1 MSTEDSVGNK
11 SDKTATVIPLSTRR
25 ELANANL
32 TVDDTCSLCG
42 RENAPNAKYCEACN
56 AQFVLDAYSQKT
68 I

>member
-11 SDKTATVIPLSTRR
+11 SDETARVIPLVLKR

-42 RENAPNAKYCEACN
+42 RENAPRAKYCEACN
-56 AQFVLDAYSQKT
+56 AQFVLDTYSQKT